1 MKQSKKL
8 LSLVLAVVMMFGV
21 FSVGAN
27 AALVKSE
34 VNYDAIDNA
43 ALTDEQV
50 ADLALDAVDQLL
62 AQQNIKMDLSILGS
76 IDLTS
81 CDNAA
86 SSIYKLINN
95 NKIILWMAGDANNL
109 NVSAFKDLK
118 RSGGDLNFIYKLIQ
132 FLNDNS
138 KVIVKAIGGGIAT
151 SDGISLGVANSFIK
165 VGSLNDTLKDIPGML
180 NKMVFDALLYGSYG
194 YPTKSADLGSLPSTA
209 NDIDKIL
216 NVAAKQFLE
225 VPQNYTWVGEG
236 EDSVKTWDENSI
248 VSRLYKA
255 NPVDINVNTHTVFQL
270 LDSLINMAY
279 DEFGPTVLNN
289 DAKKLLMQATG
300 VDFVKLDNEKDASLI
315 AAIKADSQYVD
326 VAASG
331 LRGTETYVETNATL
345 QSVKNYL
352 CDAQMWKV
360 GGVWYF
366 RDYVDVVQKDAEGND
381 LVDEDGNKI
390 TAKEDRFF
398 KANVSGANEFYDIVN
413 WDYKFV
419 PGDIDFAA
427 MISENGSV
435 FGSLNSL
442 LYKVLVKAVNSDVLD
457 VNTVWTDGDNSHLN
471 ANLLN
476 TAKYVLKNYTRRIF
490 GKNSEFVDPANGYK
504 ATAAFAQKVDS
515 SSLIELI
522 EYIGLPFFG
531 DAMPQLI
538 LPEDGL
544 QSVAPAQ
551 KLFAF
556 GAAVIREFMTQ
567 IAANRNYDSF
577 IYTDLTSATGRKFVS
592 HTSEEW
598 LNLILNM
605 GMDIGYTY
613 LSKGVANFTGEMP
626 AEGVSASRWQDML
639 NEVIAWGID
648 YVGSNDSS
656 VLVGLEGSKFS
667 AYTDPLDKL
676 SYALNTILPLGFIS
690 GCESDNFAFDLKLFL
705 NNVIVPFVE
714 SFDVETLLTLFGR
727 SNTKYNILRD
737 ENVVKVILDLAN
749 SILKLVIGKNLLPT
763 TASCGALLTNA
774 NLKTVVTNLL
784 SGLNDRKVPLL
795 TNALPVVAQFIS
807 AWGGEQTMGTPKT
820 TLSSTV
826 TLNNGAISDAVIKV
840 SNGSQG
846 VWRHYTD
853 ASGNGAQDEQ
863 YKYKITGV
871 SVKDINGNTVSN
883 MTISSYPQGILD
895 YGQSGEIKYSVS
907 GVGTSGMV
915 VRLDVDYIVYDE
927 DGNTMLNGTVF
938 TTSKYT
944 YLSYN
949 GTNSGSEHLTT
960 DKHDVKPYVFSPYYI
975 AFEDG
980 ADAIPRLNTFRLKNT
995 NGTFGRT
1002 GSFPTITGGTQRGI
1016 TLNPWTKDG
1025 GTGNSKSNGISVSK
1039 DSSEYAQKFTVNK
1052 DQYNA
1057 STFAP
1062 GDSLS
1067 WNATGY
1073 SYAGTGS
1080 GKASGTATITLRFYS
1095 SDALKDVK
1103 NIANT
1108 EAGKFRKASDYA
1120 TGDVLA
1126 TALLTSEDSVDS
1138 KGNAVLRESNFAATG
1153 VNGDGETVT
1162 KINGTEAWN
1171 NYVEAF
1177 NVALRS
1183 AYQVWNDNS
1192 VYNQKEAYEALK
1204 VAAADLDQCKLT
1216 PQEIAAAGGT
1226 NNDSAVVALKN
1237 TLKATE
1243 AGFGGKSFFDYKI
1256 YRWSRWEKAYK
1267 NANNIIKKYEA
1278 AKYTVAETQ
1287 YFPYNQGYKVT
1298 DINSMISGNQYEA
1311 YIKALY
1317 KNYSA
1322 EQIAANEKNL
1332 DNARSNYAGV
1342 SALDIA
1348 QASNLVTRQAAR
1360 LLERDAYTKNQ
1371 HLQTEVASA
1380 LAQIGTT
1387 NTKGYTEK
1395 SWNRYM
1401 AALQGAQEALS
1412 SSNCDTIFD
1421 QKYELQVARNELRT
1435 EEADDTELKALIA
1448 QAQAALAGAAAYD
1461 NTNAEFGA
1469 VLAALGMAKVTD
1481 ADGNKVD
1488 LFPNGALNIVNK
1500 SYDVDDQRKYD
1511 RAADALRAALAKLTF
1526 KGATVAG
1533 ASETKVGEDED
1544 GNAVTVKA
1552 AVIDQK
1558 LAADAV
1564 KGLFTLAAA
1573 DDKVVSLN
1581 GTYALSGDDT
1591 AIYTGTGSTLT
1602 FVKTVNGVAL
1612 PVYTLSLVVK
1622 GDINGDGVVDALD
1635 AMAVELAANNNASL
1649 NGLFFAAGDVTNDG
1663 AIAVA
1668 DYSAVV
1674 NTAVRG

>member
-1 MKQSKKL
+1 MEVKTFMKQSKKL
-8 LSLVLAVVMMFGV
+8 LSLVLAIVMMFGV

-62 AQQNIKMDLSILGS
+62 AQQNISMDLSILGS

-81 CDNAA
+81 CDNAV

-255 NPVDINVNTHTVFQL
+255 NPVDININTHSVFQL

-289 DAKKLLMQATG
+289 DAKKLLMQAVG

-419 PGDIDFAA
+419 PGDIDFAG
-427 MISENGSV
+427 MISQYGSI

-471 ANLLN
+471 ANLLS

-567 IAANRNYDSF
+567 ISANRNYDSF

-592 HTSEEW
+592 HSSEEW
-598 LNLILNM
+598 LNIILNM

-763 TASCGALLTNA
+763 TENCATLLTNA

-807 AWGGEQTMGTPKT
+807 AWGGEQSLGTPST
-820 TLSSTV
+820 TLGDTV
-826 TLNNGAISDAVIKV
+826 VLNNGSLDGTITLR
-840 SNGSQG
+840 NGSQG

-853 ASGNGAQDEQ
+853 ASGNEYQDNQ
-863 YKYKITGV
+863 YQYQFTN
-871 SVKDINGNTVSN
+871 VKATDFDGNAISNVTINSFTNTK
-883 MTISSYPQGILD
+883 LD
-895 YGQSGEIKYSVS
+895 YGQTGSVSYKVS
-907 GVGTSGMV
+907 GVDANGLLARFAFTYV
-915 VRLDVDYIVYDE
+915 VYDE
-927 DGNTMLNGTVF
+927 DGNLMADGKEFTVYKYVYFSYTGAKDGTTLHEEKEKGIAKATVRIF
-938 TTSKYT
+938 
-944 YLSYN
+944 
-949 GTNSGSEHLTT
+949 GDFFI
-960 DKHDVKPYVFSPYYI
+960 DKANIEKGVP
-975 AFEDG
+975 
-980 ADAIPRLNTFRLKNT
+980 NT
-995 NGTFGRT
+995 NAAYISKNSSATNYTVGVEATNA
-1002 GSFPTITGGTQRGI
+1002 TQNGI
-1016 TLNPWTKDG
+1016 TYPNAKHSDKKKYDTSLHFSVANLATATAFAETVGSKITWTVNAFA
-1025 GTGNSKSNGISVSK
+1025 NSKS
-1039 DSSEYAQKFTVNK
+1039 
-1052 DQYNA
+1052 
-1057 STFAP
+1057 ST
-1062 GDSLS
+1062 
-1067 WNATGY
+1067 
-1073 SYAGTGS
+1073 
-1080 GKASGTATITLRFYS
+1080 GKAMVTMHFYDGEYKS
-1095 SDALKDVK
+1095 LLESLFKD
-1103 NIANT
+1103 
-1108 EAGKFRKASDYA
+1108 EAKKVRLASDYNMGSVNA
-1120 TGDVLA
+1120 DT
-1126 TALLTSEDSVDS
+1126 LLSTEADENGLVESAFTSTTTV
-1138 KGNAVLRESNFAATG
+1138 
-1153 VNGDGETVT
+1153 DGETVT
-1162 KINGTEAWN
+1162 VIDGAQAWAK
-1171 NYVEAF
+1171 YKEAF
-1177 NVALRS
+1177 VAAARG
-1183 AYQVWNDNS
+1183 ARQKWNDNS
-1192 VYNQKEAYEALK
+1192 VYNFKELYLALYTASK
-1204 VAAADLDQCKLT
+1204 DVEWCKKSAE
-1216 PQEIAAAGGT
+1216 EIAAEGGA

-1237 TLKATE
+1237 TLKTTE

-1267 NANNIIKKYEA
+1267 NANNIINKYEA

-1317 KNYSA
+1317 KDYSA

-1332 DNARSNYAGV
+1332 TNAKNSYAGV

-1348 QASNLVTRQAAR
+1348 QASNLVTRQGAR

-1412 SSNCDTIFD
+1412 SSNCNTIFD

-1469 VLAALGMAKVTD
+1469 VLAALGMANVTD
-1481 ADGNKVD
+1481 ADGNEVD

-1533 ASETKVGEDED
+1533 AAETEVGKDED
-1544 GNAVTVKA
+1544 GNAVTIKA

-1622 GDINGDGVVDALD
+1622 GDVNGDGVVDALD
-1635 AMAVELAANNNASL
+1635 AMAVELAANNNAAL

>member
-8 LSLVLAVVMMFGV
+8 LSLVLAIVMMFGV

-34 VNYDAIDNA
+34 VRYDAIDNA

-62 AQQNIKMDLSILGS
+62 AQENIYMDLSVLGKV
-76 IDLTS
+76 DLTS

-86 SSIYKLINN
+86 SSIYDLINSN
-95 NKIILWMAGDANNL
+95 SWLLWMVGDAQDL
-109 NVSAFKDLK
+109 KVSALKNLK
-118 RSGGDLNFIYKLIQ
+118 RANGDLNFIYQLVQ
-132 FLNDNS
+132 FLQDNVN
-138 KVIVKAIGGGIAT
+138 VIVKAIGSGGAI
-151 SDGISLGVANSFIK
+151 GGLSLGIANSFIDI
-165 VGSLNDTLKDIPGML
+165 GSTNDILTDVPGYV

-194 YPTKSADLGSLPSTA
+194 YPTKSEDLGTLPTNA
-209 NDIDKIL
+209 DNIDEIL
-216 NVAAKQFLE
+216 NIAARQFLE
-225 VPQNYTWVGEG
+225 VPQDYTWVGEG
-236 EDSVKTWDENSI
+236 EDAVKTWNENSI

-255 NPVDINVNTHTVFQL
+255 NPVDININTHTVFQL

-289 DAKKLLMQATG
+289 DAKKLLMEATG
-300 VDFVKLDNEKDASLI
+300 VEFVKLDNVKDASLI
-315 AAIKADSQYVD
+315 ATIKADSQYVD

-331 LRGTETYVETNATL
+331 LRGNAYVETNATL

-366 RDYVDVVQKDAEGND
+366 RDYVDVVQKDADGND
-381 LVDEDGNKI
+381 LVDAEGNKI
-390 TAKEDRFF
+390 TEREDRFF

-427 MISENGSV
+427 MISEYGSV

-457 VNTVWTDGDNSHLN
+457 VNTVWTDGDNSHIN
-471 ANLLN
+471 ENLLN
-476 TAKYVLKNYTRRIF
+476 VAKYVLKNYTRRIF
-490 GKNSEFVDPANGYK
+490 GKNSEYVDAANGYK
-504 ATAAFAQKVDS
+504 ATAAFAAKVDS
-515 SSLIELI
+515 STLIELI

-544 QSVAPAQ
+544 QSVAKEQ

-567 IAANRNYDSF
+567 ISASRNYDSF
-577 IYTDLTSATGRKFVS
+577 IYTDLTSASGRKFVS

-598 LNLILNM
+598 LNIILNM

-626 AEGVSASRWQDML
+626 AEGITASRWQDML

-648 YVGSNDSS
+648 YVGSSSSS
-656 VLVGLEGSKFS
+656 VLAGFEGSKFD
-667 AYTDPLDKL
+667 AYSDPLDKL
-676 SYALNTILPLGFIS
+676 SYALNTLLPLGFIS
-690 GCESDNFAFDLKLFL
+690 GCESDSFAFDLKLFL
-705 NNVIVPFVE
+705 NNVLVPFVE
-714 SFDVETLLTLFGR
+714 SFDVEALLTLFGR
-727 SNTKYNILRD
+727 SNTKHNILRD
-737 ENVVKVILDLAN
+737 GNVVTEILSLAN
-749 SILKLVIGKNLLPT
+749 GILKLVIGQDLLPT
-763 TASCGALLTNA
+763 TANCAENITEGNLRQIVKNLIGGLNNRKTALL
-774 NLKTVVTNLL
+774 
-784 SGLNDRKVPLL
+784 P
-795 TNALPVVAQFIS
+795 NALPVVAQFINE
-807 AWGGEQTMGTPKT
+807 WGGEQTMGTPKT

-826 TLNNGAISDAVIKV
+826 TLSNGAVTDAVIKV

-883 MTISSYPQGILD
+883 MKINSYPTSVLD
-895 YGQSGEIKYSVS
+895 YGQSGEIKYTVS
-907 GVGTSGMV
+907 GVGTAGMV

-927 DGNTMLNGTVF
+927 DGAAMLDGTVF

-949 GTNSGSEHLTT
+949 GSNSGSEHLTT
-960 DKHDVKPYVFSPYYI
+960 DKRDVKPYVYSPFYI
-975 AFEDG
+975 AYETG
-980 ADAIPRLNTFRLKNT
+980 ANTIPNLTTFKLKNS

-1002 GSFPTITGGTQRGI
+1002 GSFPTISGGTQKGI

-1025 GTGNSKSNGISVSK
+1025 GTNAAKSNGISVSK
-1039 DSSEYAQKFTVNK
+1039 DSSETAQKFTVNK
-1052 DQYNA
+1052 EAYESA
-1057 STFAP
+1057 TFTP
-1062 GDSLS
+1062 GEALS
-1067 WNATGY
+1067 WSATGWAF
-1073 SYAGTGS
+1073 AGTGS
-1080 GKASGTATITLRFYS
+1080 GKDSGTQTLTLRFYS
-1095 SDALKDVK
+1095 GNALNDVK
-1103 NIANT
+1103 GIADS
-1108 EAGKFRKASDYA
+1108 EAGKLRKASDYA
-1120 TGDVLA
+1120 TGNVLA
-1126 TALLTSEDSVDS
+1126 TGLLTSEDSVDE

-1153 VNGDGETVT
+1153 TNAEGETVT
-1162 KINGTEAWN
+1162 VINGAEAWN
-1171 NYVEAF
+1171 NYVNAF
-1177 NVALRS
+1177 NTALRS

-1216 PQEIAAAGGT
+1216 PQEIAAAGGS
-1226 NNDSAVVALKN
+1226 NNDAAVVALKN
-1237 TLKATE
+1237 TVKATE

-1256 YRWSRWEKAYK
+1256 YRWSRWEKALK
-1267 NANNIIKKYEA
+1267 NANNIINKYEA

-1287 YFPYNQGYKVT
+1287 YFPYNTSYKVT

-1317 KNYSA
+1317 KDYSA
-1322 EQIAANEKNL
+1322 EEKAANEKNL
-1332 DNARSNYAGV
+1332 DSAKSDYAGV
-1342 SALDIA
+1342 SAIDIA

-1360 LLERDAYTKNQ
+1360 LLEREAYTKNQ
-1371 HLQTEVASA
+1371 HLQTEVESA

-1387 NTKGYTEK
+1387 NTKGYTAK
-1395 SWNRYM
+1395 SWNRYA
-1401 AALQGAQEALS
+1401 AALRAAQEALT

-1448 QAQAALAGAAAYD
+1448 QAQAALAGASAYD

-1469 VLAALGMAKVTD
+1469 VLAALGMADVTD
-1481 ADGNKVD
+1481 AEGNSVD
-1488 LFPNGALNIVNK
+1488 LFPNAALNVVGK
-1500 SYDVDDQRKYD
+1500 SYSVDDQRKYD

-1526 KGATVAG
+1526 KGASVAG
-1533 ASETKVGEDED
+1533 AAETEVGTDDD
-1544 GNAVTVKA
+1544 GNAITVKA

-1558 LAADAV
+1558 LSADAV
-1564 KGLFTLAAA
+1564 KGLFNVATA
-1573 DDKVVSLN
+1573 DGKVVSLN
-1581 GTYALSGDDT
+1581 GTYALAGDDT
-1591 AIYTGTGSTLT
+1591 AVYTGTGSTLT

-1622 GDINGDGVVDALD
+1622 GDVNGDGVVDALD
-1635 AMAVELAANNNASL
+1635 VMAVELTANNNSAL
-1649 NGLFFAAGDVTNDG
+1649 EGLFFAAGDVTNDG

-1668 DYSAVV
+1668 DYAAVV